1 MYIFKH
7 PFIANTITDK
17 RCIMQLIEEKNA
29 EYKKSK
35 SNLSYMSV
43 STFKNSSL
51 LDVKS
56 MSVTNLNVN
65 PSRFSQS
72 VLSKDNL
79 TKKSLP
85 NLTPN
90 RESVIYEPKSENL
103 NDNLKRI
110 SKQIVKDICD
120 EVIKSEYEVPSI
132 PYIIY
137 ETLKELIEL
146 NAE

>member
-1 MYIFKH
+1 
-7 PFIANTITDK
+7 
-17 RCIMQLIEEKNA
+17 
-29 EYKKSK
+29 
-35 SNLSYMSV
+35 MSV

>member
-1 MYIFKH
+1 
-7 PFIANTITDK
+7 
-17 RCIMQLIEEKNA
+17 MQLIEEKNA

-56 MSVTNLNVN
+56 MSVTNLNIN
-65 PSRFSQS
+65 PSRVSQDVS
-72 VLSKDNL
+72 SKENL

-85 NLTPN
+85 NLAPN
-90 RESVIYEPKSENL
+90 RETVIYEPKSENL
-103 NDNLKRI
+103 NDILKRI

-132 PYIIY
+132 PFIIY
-137 ETLKELIEL
+137 ETIKELVEL